1 MNILILSSSMLT
13 MFPLIVL
20 LCFQV
25 VQSQQRILHVKN
37 SSHCPD
43 DITECHT
50 LDWYI
55 DNSNVSF
62 TSNTIMLFEEGNHSL
77 NAFIKVNNCHSFTMV
92 GDGSAVWNSDGLPQP
107 TSVISCTGASSGGLF
122 FSNSSNIR
130 ISNLELRSCSGS
142 YTLKEKYD
150 YAGSLVF
157 ISVLNIHLV
166 QVVINNTKGYGL
178 HTINTFGTNEVSDSA
193 FLRASKH
200 PSIRYS
206 GNVNLSYGEA
216 IGNIDTT
223 LVVNSSWFM
232 YGEGISAAG
241 GLNMYIN
248 CAKVHVTIM
257 NVTAKGNIGSYG
269 GNLALFVMLY
279 TINSSSIDI
288 SNSRIMD
295 GRAIKGAGVKFWYK
309 QNQKYDGSFLHT
321 VHPVLSIRKTFFQN
335 NFATITGGAIYM
347 SYNKPSTSFLGGT
360 TSHVIIRNCSFT
372 KNIGDGAAMEIKQL
386 GYSITPLIQ
395 TSIEKSIFENNFTP
409 WYYFGPVLDFISVEV
424 SVINCTFT
432 GSNSTVISLRN
443 SHLKLSGDIWFENNT
458 ATQVVGGALK
468 LCEASNVIVHNS
480 TCVHF
485 LNNRAL
491 KGGAIYVQQ
500 YCMDTKPLCFI
511 QPHEDMSITDFVTL
525 IKFEFI
531 NNSAG
536 VAGDVLYGGDIDQCS
551 VINSGSYQMN
561 ISHQNSFWYS
571 TNIFKEIF
579 DTRKQHGPSPISSDP
594 RGVCFCLA
602 THGSSYNQTCTT
614 SKDPLQKYPG
624 EEFTVSVVTVGQMNG
639 STFGTVVTSLVD
651 ENQNHNLIHVGT
663 SGKET
668 SAKCRKLT
676 YTLNSNRT
684 SALIH
689 FKPVTSEFATIYGI
703 IIPNLIVHLLQCP
716 LGFQLKTSPPF
727 ECVCNSLLTKFLVDS
742 QVKCNISNKTISIQ
756 QRRLWFGCLDQE
768 KQNQST
774 TCDSLVVAQNCDYYC
789 STTAN
794 DDDGVDRV
802 PVMDQD
808 SQCSVGHTGILC
820 GACKPGYS
828 RVLGGTLECQKDCTN
843 ANLPLLIVVFLA
855 SGILLVVIIMALN
868 LTVTEGTLNGLLVYT
883 TVIQTHRSYF
893 SEHQSTFGHFCWVF
907 VSWINLSFGMKTC
920 LYNGMDGYQHIWAL
934 FAQAFYFLFIIVTIV
949 LLSRRFIFFTR
960 LLRKNI
966 IKVLA
971 TLAVMLYSNL
981 VFAIF
986 STFKYA
992 ILHISTTNGTQY
1004 SQVAWFY
1011 DGNVPYFGIKHA
1023 PLFVVALMCSIV
1035 MTLYVFSLLL
1045 IQCLQRRS
1053 DFFLLFW
1060 VDRFR
1065 PFFEAYTGPCRDS
1078 YRFWPGFL
1086 LFMRTAMYTL
1096 NSLIPAYTN
1105 YLFRIKMLITASVCV
1120 VIMSL
1125 ACIFPQGVYKW
1136 WPINILEFSFF
1147 LNLCITSGVLGL
1159 KSNKHRSIS
1168 DRSAVYASI
1177 SITAFTFLGILV
1189 YHFYGQIKDTT
1200 GWKRLATWCSVQAH
1214 TYRMP
1219 IETKQFDSG
1228 DESASL
1234 LPQAMPGVV
1243 SFDNAIEH

>member
-1 MNILILSSSMLT
+1 MQWIVHPEGKVQLCWLFGFNFSAGCKSS
-13 MFPLIVL
+13 P
-20 LCFQV
+20 
-25 VQSQQRILHVKN
+25 
-37 SSHCPD
+37 SS
-43 DITECHT
+43 
-50 LDWYI
+50 
-55 DNSNVSF
+55 
-62 TSNTIMLFEEGNHSL
+62 
-77 NAFIKVNNCHSFTMV
+77 VNNTM
-92 GDGSAVWNSDGLPQP
+92 
-107 TSVISCTGASSGGLF
+107 
-122 FSNSSNIR
+122 
-130 ISNLELRSCSGS
+130 
-142 YTLKEKYD
+142 
-150 YAGSLVF
+150 
-157 ISVLNIHLV
+157 
-166 QVVINNTKGYGL
+166 GYGL
-178 HTINTFGTNEVSDSA
+178 HAVNTFGTNEVSDSA
-193 FLRASKH
+193 FLYASKH
-200 PSIRYS
+200 PNINGS
-206 GNVNLSYGEA
+206 GNVNLFYGENVR
-216 IGNIDTT
+216 NIDTT

-232 YGEGISAAG
+232 YGEGSYAAG
-241 GLNMYIN
+241 GFTIYIN
-248 CAKVHVTIM
+248 CAKVRVAVV
-257 NVTAKGNIGSYG
+257 NVIATANSGTRG
-269 GNLALFVMLY
+269 GNLALHVVLD

-288 SNSRIMD
+288 SNSHITD
-295 GRAIKGAGVKFWYK
+295 GRAEHGAGVRFWSK
-309 QNQKYDGSFLHT
+309 QNQNIEGLFLHT
-321 VHPVLSIRKTFFQN
+321 VRPVLSIRNTLFQD
-335 NFATITGGAIYM
+335 NFAKITGGAMFM
-347 SYNKPSTSFLGGT
+347 SYTNPCTTASLSCLGGIA
-360 TSHVIIRNCSFT
+360 SQVIMRNCSFT
-372 KNIGDGAAMEIKQL
+372 NNFGDGAAMEIIQL
-386 GYSITPLIQ
+386 GYYISPLIQ
-395 TSIEKSIFENNFTP
+395 TSIEKCMFEDNFTP
-409 WYYFGPVLDFISVEV
+409 SYSTVPVLDFISVED

-443 SHLKLSGDIWFENNT
+443 SHLKLSGDIWFGNNS
-458 ATQVVGGALK
+458 ATQAVGGALK
-468 LCEASNVIVHNS
+468 LCEASRLFVHNS
-480 TCVHF
+480 THVHF
-485 LNNRAL
+485 INNRAL

-500 YCMDTKPLCFI
+500 YCMDTIPLCFI
-511 QPHEDMSITDFVTL
+511 QPFASHEGVSAMEFFKLV
-525 IKFEFI
+525 KFEFI
-531 NNSAG
+531 NNSAE
-536 VAGDVLYGGDIDQCS
+536 VAGGVLYGGDIDQCTI
-551 VINSGSYQMN
+551 INHGNTPQQHN
-561 ISHQNSFWYS
+561 VRYS
-571 TNIFKEIF
+571 MKIFSEVF
-579 DTRKQHGPSPISSDP
+579 KQQGPSSISSDP
-594 RGVCFCLA
+594 RGVCFC
-602 THGSSYNQTCTT
+602 HGSQLSSYNQTCTT
-614 SKDPLQKYPG
+614 SKDPLYKFPG
-624 EEFTVSVVTVGQMNG
+624 EKFTVSIVTVGQMNG
-639 STFGTVVTSLVD
+639 STFGTIVTSLVD
-651 ENQNHNLIHVGT
+651 KNPNHNLIHVGM
-663 SGKET
+663 GDNET
-668 SAKCRKLT
+668 SAICRNMT
-676 YTLNSNRT
+676 YKLNSNRT

-703 IIPNLIVHLLQCP
+703 IIPNLTVHLLQCP
-716 LGFQLKTSPPF
+716 LGFQLTTSPPF

-794 DDDGVDRV
+794 DDDGVVQV

-868 LTVTEGTLNGLLVYT
+868 LTVTEGTLNGLLVYA

-893 SEHQSTFGHFCWVF
+893 PEHQSTVEHFCWVF

-1035 MTLYVFSLLL
+1035 MILYVFSLLL